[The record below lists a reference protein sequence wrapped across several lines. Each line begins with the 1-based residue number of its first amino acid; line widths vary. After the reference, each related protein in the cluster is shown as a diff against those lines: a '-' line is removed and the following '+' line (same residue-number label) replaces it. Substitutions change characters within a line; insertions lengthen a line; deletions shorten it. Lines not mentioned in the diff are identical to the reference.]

1 VKDVVA
7 STLRALSS
15 RTLLVGGRDESAGA
29 GAAEHRER
37 VAAERLVEHG
47 LKNARSRP
55 PRFVRYQVR
64 PAWECC
70 RRLDRA
76 LRVREQ

>member
-47 LKNARSRP
+47 LEERAQPS
-55 PRFVRYQVR
+55 
-64 PAWECC
+64 A
-70 RRLDRA
+70 A
-76 LRVREQ
+76 LREIPGQAGMGVLPTFRSCAARA